1 MREIKFRVW
10 DKIHNRMF
18 PVSCMALFNEGKVNV
33 YIDGEQRIS
42 DINNTLFS
50 HDLELMQFTGLFDKN
65 GKEIWEGDI
74 IECWHEGDFNATR
87 QTCYVSYGDGF
98 WQLDFGSQT
107 FPFGDEKFS
116 EFEVIGNIYENPEL
130 LNSAY
135 ENNKAG
141 A

>member
-10 DKIHNRMF
+10 CHIAKKMGYSLNIRTKAKSFWHWIERDVMGSSAYEI
-18 PVSCMALFNEGKVNV
+18 
-33 YIDGEQRIS
+33 
-42 DINNTLFS
+42 
-50 HDLELMQFTGLFDKN
+50 MQFTGLFDKN
-65 GKEIWEGDI
+65 GKEIFEGDI

-87 QTCYVSYGDGF
+87 QTCHVSYGDGF

-135 ENNKAG
+135 ENDKTG